1 MTRAMIRPVS
11 RAAITRAARLIEPY
25 IRRTPVLDL
34 PGGGFGHAG
43 PLSLKLELLQHAGSF
58 KSRGAFTN
66 LLTRPVGPAGVTA
79 ASGGNH
85 GAAVAYAASR
95 LGHPATI
102 FVPEISPPAK
112 VRRIRDFGAEAVVG
126 GRRYDDAQAAC
137 DAHAAASG
145 ALKVHPF
152 EAAETQAGQGTV
164 SREWEKQAGPLDTV
178 LVAAGGGGLVA
189 GMASWW
195 RGKVKVVA
203 VEPEGSCA
211 LHAALAAGGPV
222 PVPVE
227 SLAADSL
234 GARQVGNLVHA
245 AAAAFVD
252 HVALVPDEAI
262 RAAMRALW
270 QDFRL
275 AVEPG
280 GAAALA
286 ALLCGAYRPS
296 PGERLGV
303 LICGANVD
311 PGRFPE
317 VFG

>member
-1 MTRAMIRPVS
+1 MPRPVS
-11 RAAITRAARLIEPY
+11 RAAIARAAALIRPHVRE
-25 IRRTPVLDL
+25 TPVLAL
-34 PGGGFGHAG
+34 PSGGFGHPG
-43 PLSLKLELLQHAGSF
+43 PLSLKLEFLQHAGSF
-58 KSRGAFTN
+58 KSRGAFTH
-66 LLTRPVGPAGVTA
+66 LLTREVGPGGVTA

-85 GAAVAYAASR
+85 GAAVAYAAR
-95 LGHPATI
+95 ALGHRATI

-112 VRRIRDFGAEAVVG
+112 VNLIKAFGADVVIG
-126 GRRYDDAQAAC
+126 GKRYDDAQAAC
-137 DAHAAASG
+137 DAHAAATG
-145 ALKVHPF
+145 ALKIHPF

-164 SREWEKQAGPLDTV
+164 AREWDRQAGALDTV

-189 GMASWW
+189 GMACWW
-195 RGKVKVVA
+195 RGRVRVVA
-203 VEPEGSCA
+203 VEPENSRA
-211 LHAALAAGGPV
+211 LHAALEAGGPV

-234 GARQVGNLVHA
+234 GARQVGVTVHA

-252 HVALVPDEAI
+252 RVALVPDKAI
-262 RAAMRALW
+262 ISAMRALW
-270 QDFRL
+270 LEFRV

-286 ALLCGAYRPS
+286 ALLCGAYRPA

-303 LICGANVD
+303 LVCGANVD